1 MIQLRTLVFALVVLC
16 QLGVPAWMILHREW
30 TLRDGVRVKFKVEP
44 MDPKD
49 AVLGRS
55 VRFRIP
61 SSEVTLDEPV
71 QRPSQVWAYALLE
84 VDPEGFGRF
93 AAVRDDPPEAGVYLR
108 VRVRRSGKKGA
119 IQLPFDRFYLP
130 EDLVA
135 DTEEAAGSTLGSG
148 IKEAQVLLRVHEGFG
163 VVEDL
168 YVQDTPILD
177 YLKVPPE
184 PQMKEGETP

>member
-1 MIQLRTLVFALVVLC
+1 MSQFRTLAFTLVVLC
-16 QLGVPAWMILHREW
+16 QLGVPAWMILHREG

-44 MDPKD
+44 MDPED

-61 SSEVTLDEPV
+61 SSEVTLDDPV
-71 QRPSQVWAYALLE
+71 RRPSQVWAYALLE
-84 VDPEGFGRF
+84 VDPEGFGHF
-93 AAVRDDPPEAGVYLR
+93 SAIRDDAPEAGVYLR
-108 VRVRRSGKKGA
+108 VQVRRNEKKGA

-130 EDLVA
+130 EDVVA
-135 DTEEAAGSTLGSG
+135 GTEKAAGSTLGSG
-148 IKEAQVLLRVHEGFG
+148 MKEAHVLLRIHEGFG